1 MRRAAAL
8 IAGGGPA
15 GSAAALLLARGGA
28 RPVLIERSREPR
40 DMVCGGFLATGA
52 IEMLARLGVDPAS
65 LGAQPISR
73 VRLIAGKRIAE
84 ADLPFAAA
92 GLSRRTL
99 DEALLDAAT
108 RQGATIERGVAV
120 RRVDP
125 DRLCL
130 HLGDGGTIGADALF
144 LASGKHDLRGIAR
157 ATGPQADPAI
167 GLRARLDPSPGLAAA
182 IGDQIELHLFRRGY
196 AGLLRLEDGGVNLC
210 LSVAQS
216 LLRRAGGDPAALVA
230 ELSRENP
237 LLGERI
243 AAARA
248 TSDWLSIA
256 RIPYGWRARR
266 TRAGLFRL
274 GDQSA
279 VIASL
284 AGDGIA
290 IALSS
295 AIRAADGFL
304 RGGSDG
310 APAFQ
315 TDFANRVGPPVGV
328 ASMLRHMAERPWMAG
343 PAIELLGRL
352 PALSSEVAKMTR
364 IKAG

>member
-28 RPVLIERSREPR
+28 RPVLIERSREPH
-40 DMVCGGFLATGA
+40 DMVCGGFLAAGA
-52 IEMLARLGVDPAS
+52 LDMLARLGVEVAS
-65 LGAQPISR
+65 LGAQPIGR
-73 VRLIAGKRIAE
+73 VRLIAGKRVAE
-84 ADLPFAAA
+84 ADLPFPAA

-99 DEALLDAAT
+99 DAALLDAAI
-108 RQGATIERGVAV
+108 RHGATIERGVAV

-130 HLGDGGTIGADALF
+130 HLGDGGMIASDALF
-144 LASGKHDLRGIAR
+144 LASGKHDLRGAAR
-157 ATGPQADPAI
+157 AVGAQPDPAI

-182 IGDQIELHLFRRGY
+182 IDDHIELHLFRRGY

-216 LLRRAGGDPAALVA
+216 LLRRAGGDPAVLIA

-237 LLGERI
+237 LFGERI

-248 TSDWLSIA
+248 TGDWLSIA

-266 TRAGLFRL
+266 TRPGLFRL
-274 GDQSA
+274 GDQAA

-295 AIRAADGFL
+295 AVRAAESFL
-304 RGGSDG
+304 RGGSEG
-310 APAFQ
+310 ALAFQ
-315 TDFANRVGPPVGV
+315 TDFARHVERPVV
-328 ASMLRHMAERPWMAG
+328 CASVLKSIGERPWIAG
-343 PAIELLGRL
+343 PLAGLLVQMPDLLRRM
-352 PALSSEVAKMTR
+352 ARMTR